1 MVAGSGET
9 VPDPQQKTRTRKL
22 LEGWHWYRPG
32 ISREEKILVFKLDL
46 SILLFGCL
54 STFTKTLDN
63 QALTNAYVTGM
74 REDIGLTGNDLNY
87 LNAVYYSSY
96 LSFMIPASF
105 MLTRLP
111 ISKILPT
118 MEILWGVCTFGCA
131 WVHNLTQLYVCRF
144 FLGATETV
152 AFTGVIYVIGSW
164 YKRDELGTR
173 MALFQISAPL
183 GSMISG
189 YLQTAAYT
197 HLNGRHGIEGWRW
210 MFIICFCITFPCA
223 IIGYVCFPNQPN
235 NTRPS
240 WLLNHSEVELANKR
254 LEEEGVM
261 KMEKKIN
268 WRALTRVLKGWPW
281 YCFVFA
287 WCLYDQNQ
295 YWGTTPFSLY
305 LKASDRHYSP
315 SQINDYP
322 TVGKGIAIV
331 LTVIGSYYSD
341 KTGDRFGPTLLGAI
355 LVASGSIILVVW
367 NVPEGARFYAFF
379 IDGAETAMS
388 TFLMSWASDVVKHDS
403 EARSIITASMN
414 CIGQVFLAWVPIFT
428 FNVAK
433 APRFTV
439 GFIFSMVTGIVH
451 VLLACLIQVL
461 DVRRKRKENKRMLL
475 IEARNDNKTDVF
487 DDVDVE
493 GSVSSKEK
501 Q

>member
-1 MVAGSGET
+1 M
-9 VPDPQQKTRTRKL
+9 
-22 LEGWHWYRPG
+22 EGWHWYRPG

-54 STFTKTLDN
+54 STITKTLDN

-74 REDIGLTGNDLNY
+74 QQDIGLTGNDLYY
-87 LNAVYYSSY
+87 LTAVYYSSY

-105 MLTRLP
+105 
-111 ISKILPT
+111 I
-118 MEILWGVCTFGCA
+118 TFDCA
-131 WVHNLTQLYVCRF
+131 WVHNLKQLYVCRF
-144 FLGATETV
+144 FLCATETV
-152 AFTGVIYVIGSW
+152 AFTGAIYVIGSW

-183 GSMISG
+183 GGKYVRWPSMISG
-189 YLQTAAYT
+189 YLQTAAYS
-197 HLNGRHGIEGWRW
+197 HLNGRHGIEGWW
-210 MFIICFCITFPCA
+210 WLFIICFCITFPCA
-223 IIGYVCFPNQPN
+223 LIGYACFPNQPN

-240 WLLNHSEVELANKR
+240 WWLKKSEIELANKR
-254 LEEEGVM
+254 LEEEGIM
-261 KMEKKIN
+261 KIEKKIN

-295 YWGTTPFSLY
+295 FWGTTTFSLY
-305 LKASDRHYSP
+305 LKASDRHYTV
-315 SQINDYP
+315 SQINNYP
-322 TVGKGIAIV
+322 TVGKAIAII
-331 LTVIGSYYSD
+331 LTITGSYYAD
-341 KTGDRFGPTLLGAI
+341 KTVDRFGPTVLGAI

-367 NVPEGARFYAFF
+367 NVSEGARFYAFF

-428 FNVAK
+428 FDVTK

-439 GFIFSMVTGIVH
+439 GFIFSMVTGILH
-451 VLLACLIQVL
+451 VVLACFIQVL
-461 DVRRKRKENKRMLL
+461 DVRRKRKEKRRVLL
-475 IEARNDNKTDVF
+475 IDAGHGNDADMIDLDNK
-487 DDVDVE
+487 E
-493 GSVSSKEK
+493 SSSSTREK
-501 Q
+501 H

>member
-1 MVAGSGET
+1 M
-9 VPDPQQKTRTRKL
+9 
-22 LEGWHWYRPG
+22 EGWHWYRPG

-74 REDIGLTGNDLNY
+74 QEDIGLTGNDLNY
-87 LNAVYYSSY
+87 LTAVYYSSY

-111 ISKILPT
+111 ISRILPT
-118 MEILWGVCTFGCA
+118 MEILWGISTFGCA
-131 WVHNLTQLYVCRF
+131 WVHNLKQLYVFRF

-152 AFTGVIYVIGSW
+152 AFTGVIYVIGSC
-164 YKRDELGTR
+164 
-173 MALFQISAPL
+173 
-183 GSMISG
+183 
-189 YLQTAAYT
+189 

-210 MFIICFCITFPCA
+210 LFIICFCITFPCA
-223 IIGYVCFPNQPN
+223 LIGYACFPNQPN

-240 WLLNHSEVELANKR
+240 WWLKKSEIELANKR
-254 LEEEGVM
+254 LEEEGIM
-261 KMEKKIN
+261 KIEKKIN
-268 WRALTRVLKGWPW
+268 LRALTRVLKGWPW

-295 YWGTTPFSLY
+295 FWGTTPFSLY
-305 LKASDRHYSP
+305 LKASDRHYTV
-315 SQINDYP
+315 SQINNYP
-322 TVGKGIAIV
+322 TVGKAIAII
-331 LTVIGSYYSD
+331 LTVTGSYYAD
-341 KTGDRFGPTLLGAI
+341 KTGDRFGPTVLGAI

-367 NVPEGARFYAFF
+367 NVSEGARFYAFF

-388 TFLMSWASDVVKHDS
+388 TFLMSWASDVVKHDG

-428 FNVAK
+428 FDVKK

-439 GFIFSMVTGIVH
+439 GFIFSMVTGILH
-451 VLLACLIQVL
+451 VVLACFIQVL
-461 DVRRKRKENKRMLL
+461 DVRRKRKEKRRVLL
-475 IEARNDNKTDVF
+475 IDAGHGNDADVIDLDNK
-487 DDVDVE
+487 E
-493 GSVSSKEK
+493 SSSSTREK
-501 Q
+501 H